1 VARKTGTQHSL
12 ASERGRR
19 TSAGPS
25 TVPDSVAA
33 YQLLTGM
40 ADPPG
45 MKPVAG
51 W

>member
-1 VARKTGTQHSL
+1 LARSRHANPARDTCPHKVKPY
-12 ASERGRR
+12 AGR
-19 TSAGPS
+19 
-25 TVPDSVAA
+25 